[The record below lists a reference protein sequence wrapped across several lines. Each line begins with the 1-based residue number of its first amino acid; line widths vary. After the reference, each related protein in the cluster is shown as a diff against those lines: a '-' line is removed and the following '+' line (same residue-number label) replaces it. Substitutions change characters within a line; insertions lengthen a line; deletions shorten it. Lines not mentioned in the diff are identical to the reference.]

1 MLGIKYAKTTSV
13 PCRKLTDA
21 QGTRKHQQPCLE
33 VRPGEVDIGKAVE
46 FGGRLAQIDG
56 SACMKGKWYMKMS
69 EKIYVHDC
77 GVCMSIWN
85 TRKEEINSER

>member
-1 MLGIKYAKTTSV
+1 MLEIKYAKTTSV

-21 QGTRKHQQPCLE
+21 QGTQKHQEPCLE

-46 FGGRLAQIDG
+46 FGGRLFQIDG

-69 EKIYVHDC
+69 ERKYMFMIVEC
-77 GVCMSIWN
+77 VCLFGIPG
-85 TRKEEINSER
+85 RRR